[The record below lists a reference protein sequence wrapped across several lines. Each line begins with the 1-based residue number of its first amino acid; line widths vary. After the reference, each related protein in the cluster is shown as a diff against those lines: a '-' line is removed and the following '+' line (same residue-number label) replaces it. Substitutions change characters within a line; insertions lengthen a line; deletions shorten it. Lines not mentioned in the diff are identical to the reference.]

1 MLEALIQGFNQADPD
16 LTQNVVRSNPT
27 VDKALTNVFG
37 VSSPAAADSVVDGL
51 ESYKGHVKKKL
62 GELLND
68 GPPF

>member
-37 VSSPAAADSVVDGL
+37 VSSPAAADNSNLIKDTSRKNWG
-51 ESYKGHVKKKL
+51 SC
-62 GELLND
+62 
-68 GPPF
+68 

>member
-37 VSSPAAADSVVDGL
+37 VSSPAAADNSNLRV
-51 ESYKGHVKKKL
+51 EFYS
-62 GELLND
+62 NM
-68 GPPF
+68 